1 MVKKVKPEK
10 PPAIDKL
17 LIPAVGVVISFVAFY
32 FMKGLNSEVRS
43 NFDISNLVMVYIIIR
58 FILYLIHITS
68 KFYFADS

>member
-43 NFDISNLVMVYIIIR
+43 NFDI
-58 FILYLIHITS
+58 
-68 KFYFADS
+68 